1 MIIDYQIIYQDNHVA
16 FCLCLMI
23 GTVMGY
29 LGTHVLKRGIVFIDI
44 SLAQFAAIGGIL
56 AEHVFCERV
65 HGHGH
70 SHGHED
76 EALAY
81 FYSISA
87 VMLIAVFYSVIH
99 KYKKN
104 ISLEAIIGV
113 TYAIGFATAVF
124 IISICGS
131 QELHAENFAGDLNA
145 IMGFGSIKRCAM
157 AFGAVAICALLF
169 HKPLIR
175 ISDNYDVKKES
186 VATVF
191 WDILFYTMMG
201 VTISYAIVHIGV
213 VMVFVYLVV
222 PAVTASLF
230 TDKLLF
236 QMPIVVLAV
245 AVASVIGLSVPYVAY
260 DSWDLQLSTGPHV
273 GLMLGLILIV
283 SALVKVVAGHIIASG
298 RRRSAICNK

>member
-1 MIIDYQIIYQDNHVA
+1 MTVDLQLIYQENHVA

-29 LGTHVLKRGIVFIDI
+29 LGTHVLKRGVVFIDI

-56 AEHVFCERV
+56 AEHVFCEHG

-70 SHGHED
+70 SHEN
-76 EALAY
+76 EPLAY
-81 FYSISA
+81 FCSISA
-87 VMLIAVFYSVIH
+87 VILIAVFYSVVH

-131 QELHAENFAGDLNA
+131 QELHAESFAGDLNA
-145 IMGFGSIKRCAM
+145 IMGFQSIMPCIM
-157 AFGAVAICALLF
+157 AFGAVAICAIVF
-169 HKPLIR
+169 HKPLTH
-175 ISDNYDVKKES
+175 ISNNYDLKKES
-186 VATVF
+186 ISVIF

-201 VTISYAIVHIGV
+201 VAISYAIVHIGV

-222 PAVTASLF
+222 PAVIASLF
-230 TDKLLF
+230 TAKLLF
-236 QMPIVVLAV
+236 QMPIIILAV
-245 AVASVIGLSVPYVAY
+245 AVGSMIGLSVPYVAY
-260 DSWDLQLSTGPHV
+260 DSWKLELSTGPHV
-273 GLMLGLILIV
+273 GLMLGLILV
-283 SALVKVVAGHIIASG
+283 VAALVKVAAGHIVLS
-298 RRRSAICNK
+298 RRR

>member
-1 MIIDYQIIYQDNHVA
+1 MIIDYQIIYQDNYVA

-29 LGTHVLKRGIVFIDI
+29 LGTHVLKRGIVFVDI

-56 AEHVFCERV
+56 AEHIFCERV
-65 HGHGH
+65 HGHSHSHSH

-81 FYSISA
+81 FCSISA

-131 QELHAENFAGDLNA
+131 QELHAESFAGDLNA

-169 HKPLIR
+169 HKPLTR
-175 ISDNYDVKKES
+175 ISDNYELKKGG
-186 VATVF
+186 VTTIF

-201 VTISYAIVHIGV
+201 VVISYAIVHIGV

-236 QMPIVVLAV
+236 QMPIIVLAV
-245 AVASVIGLSVPYVAY
+245 AVASAVGLAVPYVAY
-260 DSWDLQLSTGPHV
+260 DSWDLQLSTGPHI

-283 SALVKVVAGHIIASG
+283 SALVKVVAGYIIAAG
-298 RRRSAICNK
+298 RR